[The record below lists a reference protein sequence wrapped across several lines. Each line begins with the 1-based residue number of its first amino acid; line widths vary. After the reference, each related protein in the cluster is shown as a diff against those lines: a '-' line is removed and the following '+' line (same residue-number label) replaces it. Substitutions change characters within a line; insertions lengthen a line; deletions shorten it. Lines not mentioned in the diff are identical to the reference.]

1 MIKKV
6 ILRRKETKSFL
17 PKEIQLESRMYLSSV
32 YKDRQPLRAFSADEC
47 KKHLNGLLDVGA
59 DHVDWP
65 KHEKKYWADLSINVP
80 FSLVKDFTSLTQ
92 GKKLELRI
100 IKFKF

>member
-32 YKDRQPLRAFSADEC
+32 YKDRQPLRAFTAEDC
-47 KKHLNGLLDVGA
+47 KKHLNGLLDV
-59 DHVDWP
+59 DPSHVDWP
-65 KHEKKYWADLSINVP
+65 KHEKKETLLIRKTGLDTSG
-80 FSLVKDFTSLTQ
+80 VKD
-92 GKKLELRI
+92 I
-100 IKFKF
+100 HM